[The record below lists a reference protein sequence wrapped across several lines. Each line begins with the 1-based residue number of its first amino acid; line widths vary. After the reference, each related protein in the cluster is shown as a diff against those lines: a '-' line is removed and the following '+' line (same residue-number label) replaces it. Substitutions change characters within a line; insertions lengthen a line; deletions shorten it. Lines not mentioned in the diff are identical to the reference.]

1 MSLLI
6 LLCLHLKV
14 CIAVFMSAEEAPHFL
29 EEMKDYVTESN
40 LYSQSTKNFLNEKE
54 YRFLVLSNVKS
65 HGTNVTSYTKLL
77 SGNPK
82 VLKNINPSYMTTCGR
97 LVIGDA
103 PFDMILIEVDDCLD
117 GFMESAKI
125 LRERFPFALIIYLS
139 PWNPNMYLT
148 EVINEFGNTEH
159 KDLKTMAH
167 FSGYDI
173 RTPEA
178 KKYLNEEFEWKISPN
193 YNSQKECLLNVS
205 HETNGFTLMKRDDRP
220 NSDKTDNEV
229 LFSRLH
235 LYGDDWY
242 TLNQHGEDDIARGI
256 GSVIEHMNHPKKDK
270 LGAWPPIND
279 SCRRKRPQKVRPIQA
294 AEEKRKNRK
303 VRRPRPRRRG
313 SS

>member
-29 EEMKDYVTESN
+29 EEMRDDVTESN

-82 VLKNINPSYMTTCGR
+82 VLKNINPSYMTTCVR

-103 PFDMILIEVDDCLD
+103 PFDVILIEVDDCLD

-167 FSGYDI
+167 YSGYDI
-173 RTPEA
+173 KTPEA
-178 KKYLNEEFEWKISPN
+178 KMYLHDDFEWKIPST
-193 YNSQKECLLNVS
+193 YDSQKECLLNAA
-205 HETNGFTLMKRDDRP
+205 HETYGFALIKRDDRP
-220 NSDKTDNEV
+220 NSGKTEKEI
-229 LFSRLH
+229 LFGRQH

-242 TLNQHGEDDIARGI
+242 TLNQQGEDDIARGVVSAI
-256 GSVIEHMNHPKKDK
+256 KESNYEKNDILRP
-270 LGAWPPIND
+270 WPVNA
-279 SCRRKRPQKVRPIQA
+279 SCRRKRPQRQKSRVPGDLRA
-294 AEEKRKNRK
+294 
-303 VRRPRPRRRG
+303 RRPRTSPRRRG
-313 SS
+313 SP